1 MSHQPRPPLPAG
13 GPLVAPELHDD
24 AIRLEPLARALA
36 PAVRWLMEPDA
47 DTARFTYIP
56 SSPDGSFLETWLG
69 RYEEGWRDGT
79 RAGFAVRDAAGDAV
93 GFAGF
98 VKLDLAGAEGE
109 LGYVVAPAARG
120 RGIASRA
127 LGLLT
132 SWGLGELGLHRIEL
146 RIDPANA
153 PSHRVAERN
162 GYRLEGVLRSV
173 AFKEGRRSDVAV
185 WSRLASD

>member
-1 MSHQPRPPLPAG
+1 VPRRLT
-13 GPLVAPELHDD
+13 APELHDD

-36 PAVRWLMEPDA
+36 PAMRWVNEPDA

-56 SSPDGSFLETWLG
+56 SSPDARFVETWLG
-69 RYEEGWRDGT
+69 RYEDGWGDGS
-79 RAGFAVRDAAGDAV
+79 RAGFAVRDAAGEAV
-93 GFAGF
+93 GFAAF
-98 VKLDLAGAEGE
+98 VKLDLEAAEGE

-120 RGIASRA
+120 RGVASRA
-127 LGLLT
+127 VALLT
-132 SWGLGELGLHRIEL
+132 DWGLHELGLHRVEL

-153 PSHRVAERN
+153 ASRRVAERN